1 MWQCTALILHTVL
14 YYLHF
19 LPIVLLTSKCHVWNF
34 FSDMKIDYAT
44 SYPTSQKL
52 DSMDIA
58 HSNTRVIFS
67 LHLFLTWLICQPS
80 WMHHLNYTKILY
92 KYALRQKSWNSS
104 QQAQPT
110 YNSSDCFKKCYHK
123 ILWDSFK
130 SNSPRN
136 RNNSNSHVPISCHT
150 LLYLPENFTFP
161 QVWILS
167 SLSTGLGLYYKNMN
181 TSEMTFINKFIT
193 N

>member
-1 MWQCTALILHTVL
+1 MWQCNALILHTVL

-19 LPIVLLTSKCHVWNF
+19 LPIVFLTSKCHIWNF
-34 FSDMKIDYAT
+34 FSDVKVDYAT
-44 SYPTSQKL
+44 SYPVSQKL
-52 DSMDIA
+52 DLMDIA

-110 YNSSDCFKKCYHK
+110 YNTSDCFKEV
-123 ILWDSFK
+123 LSQNLTALFQ
-130 SNSPRN
+130 N

-150 LLYLPENFTFP
+150 LLYLPVHFTIP

-167 SLSTGLGLYYKNMN
+167 SLPTGLGLYYKNMN
-181 TSEMTFINKFIT
+181 TSEMTLINKCIT
-193 N
+193 KSLR